1 MLRQFFNSTLVP
13 YLISDCASPVL
24 QFYVGSVPEISAIVL
39 RQFFDSSLV
48 PYDCTICT
56 HCTCTLVPVLF
67 TYCIETLAFALR
79 QFSHSTLV
87 RFSQTSHICDSPLL
101 RFYAGFALEIV
112 PVASVFRQFFDSML
126 VRICFAGFANSSI
139 LSLVPLAESCTR
151 SLCRSSRRYS
161 VFKVYIFQALGLST
175 SLLVTLKY
183 TPSPHKSIGSAHV
196 FCCFYVLKI
205 QRHTMPSRVKVCF
218 CKSKDFLPLQ
228 KL

>member
-1 MLRQFFNSTLVP
+1 MLVPYTRLLAIALRQFFNSTLVP
-13 YLISDCASPVL
+13 YLRFL
-24 QFYVGSVPEISAIVL
+24 QLCFANSSILRWFRTIVL
-39 RQFFDSSLV
+39 S
-48 PYDCTICT
+48 
-56 HCTCTLVPVLF
+56 VLF

-79 QFSHSTLV
+79 QFSNSTLV
-87 RFSQTSHICDSPLL
+87 RFSKTSHICASPIL

-161 VFKVYIFQALGLST
+161 VFKVYIFQVFGFPT

-183 TPSPHKSIGSAHV
+183 TP
-196 FCCFYVLKI
+196 
-205 QRHTMPSRVKVCF
+205 
-218 CKSKDFLPLQ
+218 LPLQ
-228 KL
+228 VNRFSSCLLLFLCTENTTPYNAFTRESCLAQTICAI

>member
-13 YLISDCASPVL
+13 YLRFL
-24 QFYVGSVPEISAIVL
+24 QLCFANSSILRWFRTIVL
-39 RQFFDSSLV
+39 S
-48 PYDCTICT
+48 
-56 HCTCTLVPVLF
+56 VLI

-79 QFSHSTLV
+79 QFFNSTLV
-87 RFSQTSHICDSPLL
+87 RFSKTSHICASPIL

-112 PVASVFRQFFDSML
+112 LVASVFRQFFDSML

-183 TPSPHKSIGSAHV
+183 TPSRNKSIGSAHV

-205 QRHTMPSRVKVCF
+205 QCRTMPSRVKVPIK
-218 CKSKDFLPLQ
+218 KSFMPQQ
-228 KL
+228 KKQSKV

>member
-1 MLRQFFNSTLVP
+1 M
-13 YLISDCASPVL
+13 
-24 QFYVGSVPEISAIVL
+24 L

-48 PYDCTICT
+48 PYDCTI
-56 HCTCTLVPVLF
+56 CTLVPVLF

-79 QFSHSTLV
+79 QFSNSTLV
-87 RFSQTSHICDSPLL
+87 RFSKTSHICASPIL

-151 SLCRSSRRYS
+151 FSRRYS
-161 VFKVYIFQALGLST
+161 VFKVYIFQVFGLPT

-183 TPSPHKSIGSAHV
+183 TPSLYKSIGSAHV

-205 QRHTMPSRVKVCF
+205 QRCTMPSRVKVSIK
-218 CKSKDFLPLQ
+218 KSFTPRQ
-228 KL
+228 KKRSKV

>member
-1 MLRQFFNSTLVP
+1 MLRQFFDSTLVP
-13 YLISDCASPVL
+13 YLRFL
-24 QFYVGSVPEISAIVL
+24 QLCFANSSILRWFRTIVL
-39 RQFFDSSLV
+39 S
-48 PYDCTICT
+48 
-56 HCTCTLVPVLF
+56 VLF

-79 QFSHSTLV
+79 QFSNSTLV
-87 RFSQTSHICDSPLL
+87 RFSKTSHICASPIL

-161 VFKVYIFQALGLST
+161 VFKVYIFQVFDFPT

-183 TPSPHKSIGSAHV
+183 TP
-196 FCCFYVLKI
+196 
-205 QRHTMPSRVKVCF
+205 
-218 CKSKDFLPLQ
+218 LPLQ
-228 KL
+228 VNRFSSCLLLFLCTENTTPYNAFTRKSVLLQKQGFPAFAKALTKGLYRC

>member
-1 MLRQFFNSTLVP
+1 VLRQFFNSTLVP

-39 RQFFDSSLV
+39 RQFFNSSLV
-48 PYDCTICT
+48 PYDCTI
-56 HCTCTLVPVLF
+56 CTLVPVLF
-67 TYCIETLAFALR
+67 TYCIETLASALR
-79 QFSHSTLV
+79 QFSNSTLV
-87 RFSQTSHICDSPLL
+87 RFSKTSHIRASPIL

-161 VFKVYIFQALGLST
+161 VFKVYIFQDLGLST

-196 FCCFYVLKI
+196 FCCFYVLII
-205 QRHTMPSRVKVCF
+205 QRRTMPSRVKVPIK
-218 CKSKDFLPLQ
+218 KSFTPQQ
-228 KL
+228 KKQSKV

>member
-13 YLISDCASPVL
+13 YLRFL
-24 QFYVGSVPEISAIVL
+24 QLCFANSSILRWFRTIVL
-39 RQFFDSSLV
+39 S
-48 PYDCTICT
+48 
-56 HCTCTLVPVLF
+56 VLF

-79 QFSHSTLV
+79 QFSNSTLV
-87 RFSQTSHICDSPLL
+87 RFSKTSHICASPIL

-139 LSLVPLAESCTR
+139 LSLVPLAESCTC

-183 TPSPHKSIGSAHV
+183 TPSRNKSIGSAHV

-205 QRHTMPSRVKVCF
+205 QRCTMPSRVKVSIK
-218 CKSKDFLPLQ
+218 KSFTPRQ
-228 KL
+228 KKRSKV

>member
-13 YLISDCASPVL
+13 YLRFL
-24 QFYVGSVPEISAIVL
+24 QLCFANSSILRWFRTIVL
-39 RQFFDSSLV
+39 S
-48 PYDCTICT
+48 
-56 HCTCTLVPVLF
+56 VLF

-79 QFSHSTLV
+79 QFSNSTLV
-87 RFSQTSHICDSPLL
+87 RFSKTSHICASPIL
-101 RFYAGFALEIV
+101 RFYAGFALEI
-112 PVASVFRQFFDSML
+112 VFRQFFDSML

-139 LSLVPLAESCTR
+139 LSLVPLAESCTC

-161 VFKVYIFQALGLST
+161 VFKVYIFQVFGFPT

-183 TPSPHKSIGSAHV
+183 TPSPYKSIGSAHV

-205 QRHTMPSRVKVCF
+205 QRRTMPSRVKVCF

>member
-13 YLISDCASPVL
+13 YLRFL
-24 QFYVGSVPEISAIVL
+24 QLCFANSSILRWFRTIVL
-39 RQFFDSSLV
+39 S
-48 PYDCTICT
+48 
-56 HCTCTLVPVLF
+56 VLF

-79 QFSHSTLV
+79 QFSNSTLV
-87 RFSQTSHICDSPLL
+87 RFSKTSHICASPIL

-161 VFKVYIFQALGLST
+161 VFKVYIFQVFGFPT

-183 TPSPHKSIGSAHV
+183 TP
-196 FCCFYVLKI
+196 
-205 QRHTMPSRVKVCF
+205 
-218 CKSKDFLPLQ
+218 LPLQ
-228 KL
+228 VNRFSSCLLLFLCTENTTPYNAFTRESCLAQTICAI

>member
-13 YLISDCASPVL
+13 YLRFL
-24 QFYVGSVPEISAIVL
+24 QLCFANSSILRWFRTIVL
-39 RQFFDSSLV
+39 S
-48 PYDCTICT
+48 
-56 HCTCTLVPVLF
+56 VLF

-79 QFSHSTLV
+79 QFSNSTLV
-87 RFSQTSHICDSPLL
+87 RFSKTSHICASPIL

-161 VFKVYIFQALGLST
+161 VFKVYIFQVFGFPT

-183 TPSPHKSIGSAHV
+183 TPLPIQVNRFSSCLLLFLCTENTTPYNAFTRESAH
-196 FCCFYVLKI
+196 
-205 QRHTMPSRVKVCF
+205 
-218 CKSKDFLPLQ
+218 
-228 KL
+228 